1 MKGFGFI
8 AAATL
13 CAPVF
18 LAQAQTGGLD
28 SAPTVAGPGAPM
40 SPADTG
46 TSVAKV
52 FTFKQTTQGACVLQN
67 GTLSFDSAGNG
78 TIKLATMTTEDNDNI
93 WKSRVRLRN
102 VAGTSVFTSPE
113 LNSPKMEN
121 KDGHPQTYHW
131 SYSFHIDPSLI
142 PSATQAE
149 MVEITC

>member
-1 MKGFGFI
+1 MKGLGII
-8 AAATL
+8 AAAAL

-18 LAQAQTGGLD
+18 LAQAQTSLD
-28 SAPTVAGPGAPM
+28 AAPTVAGPGMM
-40 SPADTG
+40 SPADAAPT
-46 TSVAKV
+46 VAKV

-78 TIKLATMTTEDNDNI
+78 TVKLATMTTDKDDDAI
-93 WKSRVRLRN
+93 WKARVRLRN

-121 KDGHPQTYHW
+121 KDGHPQTYQW
-131 SYSFHIDPSLI
+131 SYSFHIDPTLLT
-142 PSATQAE
+142 SATLAE